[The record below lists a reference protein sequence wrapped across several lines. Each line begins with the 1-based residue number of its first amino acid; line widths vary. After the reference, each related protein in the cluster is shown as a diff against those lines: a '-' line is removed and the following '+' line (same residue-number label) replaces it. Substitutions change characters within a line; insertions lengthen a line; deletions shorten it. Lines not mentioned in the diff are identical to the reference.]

1 VAKKMNTFTSYLES
15 KNINPTS
22 IKKYI
27 VQVDKFKTFI
37 SKDIESVD
45 KKGILNYLLFLQEE
59 RHLENRSRQLILGI
73 LRHYFTHLY
82 SCNLIA
88 SNPTNLLNIRGTRKK
103 ILYKTLSIEELNDF
117 TDIYYNTNKDNL
129 RNNLILSLLVYQ
141 GLKLSE
147 WKAIKI
153 EDIDLIKGT
162 IFIAETRKSNQRKL
176 SLQASQ
182 LGLLYSY
189 LREKKEDDNLLFTST
204 PELQKWTTKLR
215 KLYPKFT
222 DFKQIRASIITYW
235 IQTEGL
241 RKAQYKAGHRYI
253 SSTENYLSNDLESL
267 KDDISQYHP
276 L

>member
-1 VAKKMNTFTSYLES
+1 M
-15 KNINPTS
+15 
-22 IKKYI
+22 
-27 VQVDKFKTFI
+27 
-37 SKDIESVD
+37 
-45 KKGILNYLLFLQEE
+45 
-59 RHLENRSRQLILGI
+59 
-73 LRHYFTHLY
+73 
-82 SCNLIA
+82 
-88 SNPTNLLNIRGTRKK
+88 
-103 ILYKTLSIEELNDF
+103 
-117 TDIYYNTNKDNL
+117 
-129 RNNLILSLLVYQ
+129 LVYQ

-162 IFIAETRKSNQRKL
+162 ILINQSRKSNQRKL
-176 SLQASQ
+176 LLQASQ
-182 LGLLYSY
+182 LGLLYAY
-189 LREKKEDDNLLFTST
+189 LREKKENEELLFTTT
-204 PELQKWTTKLR
+204 PDVQKWAKKLR

-267 KDDISQYHP
+267 KDDICQFHP

>member
-1 VAKKMNTFTSYLES
+1 MTEFKKYLQS
-15 KNINPTS
+15 KNINPKT
-22 IKKYI
+22 IEYYCKR
-27 VQVDKFKTFI
+27 VEAFKTYLA
-37 SKDIESVD
+37 KDLERVE
-45 KKGILNYLLFLQEE
+45 KKDILNYLQFLQE
-59 RHLENRSRQLILGI
+59 NRNLSNRTRQQTLGI
-73 LRHYFTHLY
+73 LRHYYNHLQ
-82 SCNLIA
+82 IP
-88 SNPTNLLNIRGTRKK
+88 NPTNLLNIRGTRKK
-103 ILYKTLSIEELNDF
+103 ILYKILSIEELNEF
-117 TDIYYNTNKDNL
+117 TDLYYNSYRDDL

-162 IFIAETRKSNQRKL
+162 ILINQSRKSNQRKL
-176 SLQASQ
+176 LLQASQ
-182 LGLLYSY
+182 LGLLYAY
-189 LREKKEDDNLLFTST
+189 LREKKENEELLFTTT
-204 PELQKWTTKLR
+204 PDVQKWAKKLR

-267 KDDISQYHP
+267 KDDICQFHP

>member
-1 VAKKMNTFTSYLES
+1 MNKFEKYLQS

-22 IKKYI
+22 IQKYI
-27 VQVDKFKTFI
+27 KQVEKFKTYI
-37 SKDIESVD
+37 SKDIESVE
-45 KKGILNYLLFLQEE
+45 KKDVLDYLQFLQE
-59 RHLENRSRQLILGI
+59 NRNLTNRTRQHTLGI
-73 LRHYFTHLY
+73 LKHFYTHLY
-82 SCNLIA
+82 TSNRIA
-88 SNPTNLLNIRGTRKK
+88 TNPTNLLNIRGTRKK
-103 ILYKTLSIEELNDF
+103 ILYKILTIEELNDF
-117 TDIYYNTNKDNL
+117 IDLYYNTNKTNL

-141 GLKLSE
+141 GLTMSE
-147 WKAIKI
+147 WKRLKI
-153 EDIDLIKGT
+153 NDIDLIKGT
-162 IFIAETRKSNQRKL
+162 IFISETRKSNQRKL

-182 LGLLYSY
+182 LGLLYAY
-189 LREKKEDDNLLFTST
+189 IREKKEDDNLLFTSI
-204 PELQKWTTKLR
+204 PEIQKWAIKLR

-267 KDDISQYHP
+267 KDDISQFHP

>member
-1 VAKKMNTFTSYLES
+1 MNNNNFTAYLES
-15 KNINPTS
+15 KNISPKS
-22 IKKYI
+22 IKSYSAQIEKYKKWL
-27 VQVDKFKTFI
+27 DKNTEQTEK
-37 SKDIESVD
+37 KD
-45 KKGILNYLLFLQEE
+45 ILNYLQFLQEV

-73 LRHYFTHLY
+73 LKHYFSHLY
-82 SCNLIA
+82 SQNRIA
-88 SNPTNLLNIRGTRKK
+88 SNPTNLINIRGTRKK

-117 TDIYYNTNKDNL
+117 TDLYYNTNQDNL

-147 WKAIKI
+147 WKAIKTS
-153 EDIDLIKGT
+153 DIDLIKGT
-162 IFIAETRKSNQRKL
+162 IFISETRKSNQRKL

-182 LGLLYSY
+182 VGLLYAY
-189 LREKKEDDNLLFTST
+189 LREKKEDDNLLFSST
-204 PELQKWTTKLR
+204 PELQKWATKLR
-215 KLYPKFT
+215 KLYPKYT

-267 KDDISQYHP
+267 KDDISQFHP

>member
-1 VAKKMNTFTSYLES
+1 MNNNNFTSYLES
-15 KNINPTS
+15 KNISPKS
-22 IKKYI
+22 IKSYSAQIEKYKKWL
-27 VQVDKFKTFI
+27 DKSTEQTEK
-37 SKDIESVD
+37 KD
-45 KKGILNYLLFLQEE
+45 ILNYLQFLQEN
-59 RHLENRSRQLILGI
+59 RNLQNRSRQLILGI
-73 LRHYFTHLY
+73 LKHYYTHLY
-82 SCNLIA
+82 SLNLIA
-88 SNPTNLLNIRGTRKK
+88 TNPTNLLNIRGTRKK
-103 ILYKTLSIEELNDF
+103 ILYKILTLEELNDF
-117 TDIYYNTNKDNL
+117 TDLYYNTNQDNL

-162 IFIAETRKSNQRKL
+162 IFISETRKSNQRKL
-176 SLQASQ
+176 SLQANQ
-182 LGLLYSY
+182 LGILYAFLKDKNES
-189 LREKKEDDNLLFTST
+189 DNILFTST
-204 PELQKWTTKLR
+204 PELQKWATKLR

-222 DFKQIRASIITYW
+222 DFKQIRTSIITYW

-267 KDDISQYHP
+267 KDDISQFHP

>member
-1 VAKKMNTFTSYLES
+1 Q
-15 KNINPTS
+15 IP
-22 IKKYI
+22 
-27 VQVDKFKTFI
+27 
-37 SKDIESVD
+37 
-45 KKGILNYLLFLQEE
+45 
-59 RHLENRSRQLILGI
+59 
-73 LRHYFTHLY
+73 
-82 SCNLIA
+82 
-88 SNPTNLLNIRGTRKK
+88 NPTNLLNIRGTRKK
-103 ILYKTLSIEELNDF
+103 ILYKILSIEELNEF
-117 TDIYYNTNKDNL
+117 TDLYYNSYRDDL
-129 RNNLILSLLVYQ
+129 RNNLILSLIVYQ

-162 IFIAETRKSNQRKL
+162 IFISETRKSNQRKL
-176 SLQASQ
+176 SLQANQ
-182 LGLLYSY
+182 LGLLYAY
-189 LREKKEDDNLLFTST
+189 LREKKENEELLFTST
-204 PELQKWTTKLR
+204 PELQKWAIKLR

-267 KDDISQYHP
+267 KDDISQFHP

>member
-1 VAKKMNTFTSYLES
+1 MNKFENYLQS

-22 IKKYI
+22 IQKYI

-37 SKDIESVD
+37 SKDIERIE
-45 KKGILNYLLFLQEE
+45 KKDILNYLQFLQENKN
-59 RHLENRSRQLILGI
+59 LQNRTRQHILGI
-73 LRHYFTHLY
+73 LKHYFSHLY
-82 SCNLIA
+82 SQNLIA
-88 SNPTNLLNIRGTRKK
+88 TNPTNLLNIRGSRKK

-162 IFIAETRKSNQRKL
+162 IFISETRKSNQRKL
-176 SLQASQ
+176 TLQASQ
-182 LGLLYSY
+182 LGLLYAY
-189 LREKKEDDNLLFTST
+189 LREKNDSDILLFTST
-204 PELQKWTTKLR
+204 PELQKWAKKLR
-215 KLYPKFT
+215 KIYPKFT

-253 SSTENYLSNDLESL
+253 SSTESYISNDLESL
-267 KDDISQYHP
+267 KDDISQFHP

>member
-1 VAKKMNTFTSYLES
+1 YYNH
-15 KNINPTS
+15 
-22 IKKYI
+22 
-27 VQVDKFKTFI
+27 
-37 SKDIESVD
+37 
-45 KKGILNYLLFLQEE
+45 LQ
-59 RHLENRSRQLILGI
+59 IP
-73 LRHYFTHLY
+73 
-82 SCNLIA
+82 
-88 SNPTNLLNIRGTRKK
+88 NPTNLLNIRGTRKK
-103 ILYKTLSIEELNDF
+103 ILYKILSIEELNEF
-117 TDIYYNTNKDNL
+117 TYLYYNSYSDDL
-129 RNNLILSLLVYQ
+129 RNNLILSLIVSQ

-162 IFIAETRKSNQRKL
+162 IFISETRKSNQRKL
-176 SLQASQ
+176 SLQANQ
-182 LGLLYSY
+182 LGLLYAY
-189 LREKKEDDNLLFTST
+189 LREKKENEELLFTST
-204 PELQKWTTKLR
+204 PELQKWAIKLR

-267 KDDISQYHP
+267 KDDISQFHP

>member
-1 VAKKMNTFTSYLES
+1 MTEFKKYLQS

-22 IKKYI
+22 IQKYI
-27 VQVDKFKTFI
+27 VQVEKFKTYLA
-37 SKDIESVD
+37 KDLDSVE
-45 KKGILNYLLFLQEE
+45 KKDILNYLQFLQENKN
-59 RHLENRSRQLILGI
+59 LSNRTRQQTLGI
-73 LRHYFTHLY
+73 LRHYYNH
-82 SCNLIA
+82 IQIP
-88 SNPTNLLNIRGTRKK
+88 NPTNLLNIRGTRKK

-117 TDIYYNTNKDNL
+117 IDIYYNANRDNL
-129 RNNLILSLLVYQ
+129 RNNIILSLLVYQ

-147 WKAIKI
+147 WKAIKVN
-153 EDIDLIKGT
+153 DIDLIKGT

-176 SLQASQ
+176 LLQANQ
-182 LGLLYSY
+182 LGLLYAY
-189 LREKKEDDNLLFTST
+189 MREKNESDILLFTST
-204 PELQKWTTKLR
+204 PELQKWATKLR

-222 DFKQIRASIITYW
+222 DFKQIRTSIITYW

-267 KDDISQYHP
+267 KDDISQFHP